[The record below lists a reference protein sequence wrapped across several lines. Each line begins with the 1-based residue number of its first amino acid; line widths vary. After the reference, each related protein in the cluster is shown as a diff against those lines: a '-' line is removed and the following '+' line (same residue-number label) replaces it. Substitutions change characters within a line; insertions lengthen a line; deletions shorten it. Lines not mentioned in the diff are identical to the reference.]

1 MYNWDKIYNET
12 KSLLGDNCPDF
23 DCYLRKNTDINKVE
37 SFKSEMFAASLLKE
51 LSKNNSI
58 NLSFLEQSGS
68 NHPDIKLKINGKLTH
83 VEITRINSSDNR
95 FKSGF
100 TDDTGFNTNIHAHQI
115 ELDYTKTLITSK
127 LTEKSQQYSKWIK
140 KGIVHK
146 DDDKIIGIDLG
157 EIFPATPAAPL
168 LFSAYH
174 MFKDGLES
182 RIDKPTFL
190 PIPRGS
196 VLKINKAGDEV
207 SIYQDVIL
215 DSVKNSHI
223 NGIFAFT
230 RFGLPGHVQ
239 IISINGNQLM
249 DELYKFYFFRSEIYN
264 LIVKISRHS
273 FLY

>member
-1 MYNWDKIYNET
+1 MYNWDKIHNET
-12 KSLLGDNCPDF
+12 KSLLGEDCPSF
-23 DCYLRKNTDINKVE
+23 DYYLRKSTDINKLE
-37 SFKSEMFAASLLKE
+37 SFKSEMFAAYLLKE

-58 NLSFLEQSGS
+58 NISFVKQSGS

-83 VEITRINSSDNR
+83 IEITRINNSDNR
-95 FKSGF
+95 FKSSL
-100 TDDTGFNTNIHAHQI
+100 TDDVGFNSNIHEHQI

-127 LTEKSQQYSKWIK
+127 ITEKAQQYSRWVK
-140 KGIVHK
+140 KGVVHK
-146 DDDKIIGIDLG
+146 DDAKIIGIDLG
-157 EIFPATPAAPL
+157 ELFPTTPVAPL

-174 MFKDGLES
+174 MFKDSLE
-182 RIDKPTFL
+182 IDIDNPTF
-190 PIPRGS
+190 IPTSREY

-207 SIYQDVIL
+207 SISQDVIL

-230 RFGLPGHVQ
+230 RFGVPGYIQ

-249 DELYKFYFFRSEIYN
+249 DELYKFYFFRSKIYN
-264 LIVKISRHS
+264 FIAKISRHT